1 MSDFGVLLF
10 HTNSAVMQAEA
21 LLSKANFKI
30 KLIPTP
36 RELSSDCGVALRF
49 DWERNAD
56 VRTLLNSSHID
67 VADIHHLPPRG

>member
-21 LLSKANFKI
+21 LLSNANFAI

-49 DWERNAD
+49 EWERRAD
-56 VRTLLNSSHID
+56 VRALLDSAHIE
-67 VADIHHLPPRG
+67 VSDIHPLPRRG

>member
-1 MSDFGVLLF
+1 MSDYGVILF

-21 LLSKANFKI
+21 LLSKANFTI

-49 DWERNAD
+49 EWERNAE
-56 VRTLLNSSHID
+56 VRALLKSARVE
-67 VADIHHLPPRG
+67 VADIQPLPSRR

>member
-1 MSDFGVLLF
+1 MSEYGVLLF

-21 LLSKANFKI
+21 LLTKASFKI

-36 RELSSDCGVALRF
+36 RDLSSDCGVALRF

-56 VRTLLNSSHID
+56 VRALLNSSHVD
-67 VADIHHLPPRG
+67 VADIHHLPSQG